1 MSVKRKAVIMMICT
15 ALFLVIVLG
24 LMQALN
30 DSNDG
35 SSLVVSI
42 QEVFQSRQFWVGMI
56 LPLVIFNICFNL
68 LWGPFWK
75 KFVLQRGNRG
85 RLGSYSRLRWLSTV
99 GYALYVVAL
108 GIVVWKGTTN
118 GLSLVQALSR
128 SSLVLVYG
136 AVVGFFVLLIWLKPS
151 EEKARAMETGD
162 YTRVGDERHL
172 QVTMRSAYSTLGY
185 AFGAILVVGTLVDI
199 LVYRTLPV
207 RSLVEA
213 GVLLVIWQ
221 FSYMSWN
228 KRM

>member
-1 MSVKRKAVIMMICT
+1 MKRKTLIMMVCT
-15 ALFLVIVLG
+15 AVFLVIVMG
-24 LMQALN
+24 LMQALS
-30 DSNDG
+30 DSSDG
-35 SSLVVSI
+35 SSMFVRI
-42 QEVFQSRQFWVGMI
+42 QEVFQSRQFWVGLI
-56 LPLVIFNICFNL
+56 LPVVIFNICFNL

-75 KFVLQRGNRG
+75 KFVLQRGSSG
-85 RLGSYSRLRWLSTV
+85 RSGSYNRLKWLSTV

-108 GIVVWKGTTN
+108 GIIVWKGTGD
-118 GLSLVQALSR
+118 GLSLAQSISR

-136 AVVGFFVLLIWLKPS
+136 AVIGFFVLLSWLKPS

-199 LVYRTLPV
+199 LIYRTLPV
-207 RSLVEA
+207 RSFVEA
-213 GVLLVIWQ
+213 GVLLMIWQ
-221 FSYMSWN
+221 LSYMSWN